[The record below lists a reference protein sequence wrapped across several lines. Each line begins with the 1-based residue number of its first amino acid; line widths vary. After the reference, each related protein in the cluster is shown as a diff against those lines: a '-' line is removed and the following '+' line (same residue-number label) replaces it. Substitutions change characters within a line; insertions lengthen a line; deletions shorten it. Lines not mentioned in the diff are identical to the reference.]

1 MKNKTNANLKITLRY
16 TGDLIRR
23 EAETISTTY
32 LIPSSISGDFPV
44 YPSLNDYKYYS
55 YERRDS
61 STILDL
67 K

>member
-44 YPSLNDYKYYS
+44 YPSLHDYKCYS

-61 STILDL
+61 STFLGL